1 MTPPISP
8 ETNSRPVLRAI
19 AGTTGYL
26 GLGTALALVVG
37 ALYFVLIPGGASRAA
52 PDATNAMGAEDA
64 LVQSGAMLVGFG
76 IATWLIGFKLLRL
89 TREDLR
95 WFRASPGLRWFGWG
109 LLIGAAPALLT
120 VGVAMATTDAGL
132 VSDQGSVTDYL
143 RAVGLT
149 GLVLLPAAASE
160 ELAFRGVPLVALAQ
174 AIGRVPAT
182 ICTAILFGLI
192 HAFNPHQTPLG
203 LLNAAVAGV
212 LLAVAFFTPGGIWT
226 AVGAH
231 LGWNM
236 TLAAFDAPVSGLIF
250 PIPWLNYRAG
260 HPDWLTGGAFGPEGG
275 VLATGALAIA
285 IAVATRWTVKE
296 SAA

>member
-1 MTPPISP
+1 MTPPLSR

-26 GLGTALALVVG
+26 GLGTALALVAG
-37 ALYFVLIPGGASRAA
+37 ALYFVLVPGGASRVA
-52 PDATNAMGAEDA
+52 PDAANAMGPEDA

-89 TREDLR
+89 TRQDLR
-95 WFRASPGLRWFGWG
+95 WFPAVPGLRWFGWG
-109 LLIGAAPALLT
+109 LLMGAVPALLT
-120 VGVAMATTDAGL
+120 LGVAMATTDAGL
-132 VSDQGSVTDYL
+132 VSDRGSLTDYL

-149 GLVLLPAAASE
+149 ALVLLPAAAAE
-160 ELAFRGVPLVALAQ
+160 ELAFRGVPLVALARS
-174 AIGRVPAT
+174 IGRVPAT
-182 ICTAILFGLI
+182 IGTSILFGLI
-192 HAFNPHQTPLG
+192 HLFNPNQTPLG

-212 LLAVAFFTPGGIWT
+212 LLAVAFYTPGGIWT

-236 TLAAFDAPVSGLIF
+236 TLAGFDAPVSGLIF

-260 HPDWLTGGAFGPEGG
+260 HPDWLTGGPFGPEGG
-275 VLATGALAIA
+275 VLATGALAVT
-285 IAVATRWTVKE
+285 IAVASRWTVKE
-296 SAA
+296 PAA